1 MKRFSGLNVNTAKK
15 IMLDVGAFFIN
26 ADPTQGYKA
35 NVTAGRRVGAT
46 QGGGT
51 FAANPET
58 HYIQV
63 DGMPENTK
71 GMLVLDGWKPTLNLK
86 MLEQDAINVKRA
98 LGAATSAAATLDE
111 QSYQKIS
118 PKEEFEDG
126 DYLSNVALAT
136 KIKGSNFPVWIV
148 IYNAISF
155 GGLSWQFTDKSE
167 TTSDVTFNAHY
178 SVGEDDE
185 ISAPP
190 FDIYIPDDVTEAQ
203 AQAAIDR
210 AAVAE

>member
-1 MKRFSGLNVNTAKK
+1 MKRFSGLRTDTAKK

-26 ADPTQGYKA
+26 AEPEKGYKA

-58 HYIQV
+58 HYIKV

-86 MLEQDAINVKRA
+86 MLEQDATNVKEA
-98 LGAATSAAATLDE
+98 LGAATSSSVTLDE
-111 QSYQKIS
+111 QKYQKVT

-126 DYLSNVALAT
+126 DYLKNVALAT

-148 IYNAISF
+148 IYNAVSF
-155 GGLSWQFTDKSE
+155 GGLSWSFADKAE

-178 SVGEDDE
+178 SIGEDDE

-190 FDIYIPDDVTEAQ
+190 FDIYIPEDITEAQ
-203 AQAAIDR
+203 AAAAI
-210 AAVAE
+210 ANAEVDA